1 MSMGLLDEIRLFLG
15 EDWSRTES
23 LIRDSLRSDIALLNA
38 TNGSLLSRL
47 GKQLRPMLALL
58 AARACAGA
66 ANEDSIR
73 VAATAEL
80 MHNAT
85 LLHDDVVDE
94 SQRRRGAPTVMA
106 LLGGRASVLIGD
118 FWLVR
123 AVGNLLSSR
132 TMSGK
137 VVRIFAKT
145 LSDLAEGEMLQME
158 KADSGDTDERDYLRI
173 IYSKTASLFEASVV
187 SAAMS
192 VNADAVLVEALRT
205 YAVRLGTAFQ
215 IRDDMFDY
223 ASGDEIGKPV
233 GIDLQ
238 EQKITLPLLGAL
250 EAVSP
255 ETAQSI
261 RAKVVSI
268 HDHPSAG
275 AEVHDFVLAHDGLG
289 YASRRLD
296 AFVAQAVQALEP
308 LPESEEK
315 SYLAALA
322 RFTAWRSQ

>member
-66 ANEDSIR
+66 ANGDSIR

-132 TMSGK
+132 TMSGE

-173 IYSKTASLFEASVV
+173 IYCKTASLFEASVV

-250 EAVSP
+250 EAVGP
-255 ETAQSI
+255 ETAQDI

-275 AEVHDFVLAHDGLG
+275 ADVHDFVLAHDGLG

-296 AFVAQAVQALEP
+296 GFVAQAVQALDP